1 VADARK
7 RGTPNDYCSAADL
20 PLSFAAHLHRMEC
33 ADDAELDARMQ
44 DCMARATL
52 MAEIVRLANQRRQ
65 AGIPTG
71 NARGVTS

>member
-1 VADARK
+1 
-7 RGTPNDYCSAADL
+7 
-20 PLSFAAHLHRMEC
+20 
-33 ADDAELDARMQ
+33 MQ

-71 NARGVTS
+71 NAWGVTS

>member
-1 VADARK
+1 
-7 RGTPNDYCSAADL
+7 
-20 PLSFAAHLHRMEC
+20 MEC